1 MCGIA
6 GYATSSGDNGL
17 DESFLRRTCETLRHR
32 GPDGDG
38 VWLAAGVG
46 LAHRRLAIIDLASG
60 AQPMSYLGRYH
71 ITFNGE
77 IYNYRELR
85 QRLAGK
91 GHRFQTS
98 SDTEVIL
105 AAFAEWDEDAPM
117 QLRGIFAFA
126 IWDAERR
133 RLFLARD
140 QLGVKPL
147 LYSADPSAIV
157 FASELKAILE
167 APSIPRDIDREG
179 LADYLALGYAI
190 GEKTI
195 LRGIR
200 RLRAGSTLTWDAG
213 HTRLQRYFDLAPE
226 VLGPSDTRSD
236 AKLIEEFDGRL
247 EEAVRLQ
254 LVSDVRVGA
263 FLSGGLDSSAIVEH
277 MRRRTS
283 QAPLTFS
290 MGFAESNFSELG
302 YAQEVARFLRTDHR
316 QELAKGDIAAELP
329 TLVRAFDEPL
339 GDSSTI
345 PTFQVSRLARS
356 QVKVVL
362 SGDGADE
369 IFAGYTTYTA
379 DALQRYYRAL
389 PEWLHRGIALPLSR
403 SLPPSRRKVG
413 LDYKL
418 RQFVAHAHGSP
429 ERAHFGWRLLFDQP
443 ARLALLDE
451 SAGGYDPFDAYQ
463 TFYDEVRGAEP
474 LNRSLYVDIQTW
486 LVNDILPKVDRASM
500 AVGLEAR
507 VPYLDHELVG
517 FAMRLP
523 RRLKMHGLR
532 RKVVLRLAMRGRLPE
547 SVLRRRKSG
556 FNSPVSDWLRGPLR
570 PVMEDALGRP
580 STLVHA
586 AHPTLQGLWRAHLG
600 KRVDAGFPLW
610 TLLTLLLWERHVLR
624 PTSDHASHLPDIGTT
639 S

>member
-6 GYATSSGDNGL
+6 GYATNRGDTGL
-17 DESFLRRTCETLRHR
+17 DESFLRRSCVSLRHR

-38 VWLAAGVG
+38 VWVGDGVG

-85 QRLAGK
+85 ERLAGM
-91 GHRFQTS
+91 GHRFRTS

-105 AAFAEWDEDAPM
+105 AAFAEWGEQAPK

-126 IWDAERR
+126 IWDAERQ

-147 LYSADPSAIV
+147 LYAADPSAIV
-157 FASELKAILE
+157 FASELKSILE
-167 APSIPRDIDREG
+167 APEVARDVDREA

-190 GEKTI
+190 GEKTV
-195 LRGIR
+195 LRCVR
-200 RLRAGSTLTWDAG
+200 RLRAGSVLTWEAG
-213 HTRLQRYFDLAPE
+213 HTTLRRYFDLAPE
-226 VLGPSDTRSD
+226 ALCPCKPRSD
-236 AKLIEEFDGRL
+236 AELLEEFRGRL

-254 LVSDVRVGA
+254 MVSDVPVGA

-277 MRRRTS
+277 MCRHAS

-290 MGFAESNFSELG
+290 MGFAEPGFSELG
-302 YAQEVARFLRTDHR
+302 YAQKVARFLRTDHR
-316 QELAKGDIAAELP
+316 EELAKGDIAAELP
-329 TLVRAFDEPL
+329 TLIRAFDEPL

-356 QVKVVL
+356 RVKVVL

-379 DALQRYYRAL
+379 DALQRYYRAV
-389 PEWLHRGIALPLSR
+389 PAWLHRGVALPLSR
-403 SLPPSRRKVG
+403 SLPVSRRKVG
-413 LDYKL
+413 LDYRI
-418 RQFVAHAHGSP
+418 RQFVAHAHASP
-429 ERAHFGWRLLFDQP
+429 ERAHFGWRLLFDRP
-443 ARLALLDE
+443 ARLDLLG
-451 SAGGYDPFDAYQ
+451 AGAQGYDPFDAYQ
-463 TFYDEVRGAEP
+463 AYYDEVRSAEP

-486 LVNDILPKVDRASM
+486 LANDILPKVDRASM

-507 VPYLDHELVG
+507 VPYLDHELVA
-517 FAMRLP
+517 FALRLP
-523 RRLKMHGLR
+523 PHLKMDGLR
-532 RKVVLRLAMRGRLPE
+532 RKVVLRRAMRGRLPE
-547 SVLRRRKSG
+547 SVLRRGKSG
-556 FNSPVSDWLRGPLR
+556 FNSPVSDWLRGSLR
-570 PVMEDALGRP
+570 PAMEDALARP
-580 STLVHA
+580 SALVDV
-586 AHPTLQGLWRAHLG
+586 AHPTVRGLWRAHLDQ
-600 KRVDAGFPLW
+600 RTDSGFPLW
-610 TLLTLLLWERHVLR
+610 ALLTLLLWERHVLR
-624 PTSDHASHLPDIGTT
+624 PALEHGAARPIGTT
-639 S
+639 A